1 MGFCATR
8 VMWRNFFRFPLYTVV
23 FRVEVQGCVREGN
36 VAAVKGKR
44 PTGRRIPTK
53 TRANIIDVATAEF
66 AERGLSGARVDRIA
80 ARTNTSKRMLY
91 YYFGDKDGLYRA
103 VLLSYYEKLRSSEL
117 ALDLSHQS
125 PLAALQALVDFTF
138 DYHMKNARHRAAG
151 DGREYSQGSATSPSC
166 PRSSPINTSV
176 LDAVADI
183 CRRGAK
189 EGSMR
194 AGLDNFDLYTT
205 IAALCFFNVSNR
217 YTFRAIFKHDM
228 ADPKE
233 AAARRESIW
242 EVVRRFVI
250 A

>member
-1 MGFCATR
+1 MATKQAKKKQPSR
-8 VMWRNFFRFPLYTVV
+8 AKNP
-23 FRVEVQGCVREGN
+23 E
-36 VAAVKGKR
+36 
-44 PTGRRIPTK
+44 K
-53 TRANIIDVATAEF
+53 TRANIIDIATAEF

-103 VLLSYYEKLRSSEL
+103 VLLSYYEKLRSAEL
-117 ALDLSHQS
+117 TLDLSHRE
-125 PLAALQALVDFTF
+125 PIEALKVLVDFTF
-138 DYHMKNARHRAAG
+138 DYHLKNAAIVRLVMVENIHKG
-151 DGREYSQGSATSPSC
+151 QHVTKLPQVTSV
-166 PRSSPINTSV
+166 NTSV

-183 CRRGAK
+183 CGRGAR
-189 EGSMR
+189 EGTMR

-217 YTFRAIFKHDM
+217 YTFRSIFKHDM

-233 AAARRESIW
+233 AEARKKSIW
-242 EVVRRFVI
+242 EVVRRFVS

>member
-1 MGFCATR
+1 MA
-8 VMWRNFFRFPLYTVV
+8 V
-23 FRVEVQGCVREGN
+23 
-36 VAAVKGKR
+36 VKGKQGNR
-44 PTGRRIPTK
+44 AKNPAK

-103 VLLSYYEKLRSSEL
+103 VLLSYYEKLRTAEL
-117 ALDLSHQS
+117 ALDLRHRD
-125 PLAALQALVDFTF
+125 PVAALKLLVDFTF
-138 DYHMKNARHRAAG
+138 DYHLKNASIVRLVMVENIHKGKHVAKLPQAL
-151 DGREYSQGSATSPSC
+151 PV
-166 PRSSPINTSV
+166 NTSV

-189 EGSMR
+189 EGSLR
-194 AGLDNFDLYTT
+194 PGLDNFDLYTT

>member
-1 MGFCATR
+1 MKA
-8 VMWRNFFRFPLYTVV
+8 
-23 FRVEVQGCVREGN
+23 N
-36 VAAVKGKR
+36 VGKKR
-44 PTGRRIPTK
+44 PSRPKNPEK

-103 VLLSYYEKLRSSEL
+103 VLLSYYEKLRNSEVE
-117 ALDLSHQS
+117 LDLSHQS
-125 PLAALQALVDFTF
+125 PLAALQALVEFTF
-138 DYHMKNARHRAAG
+138 DYHMKHADIVRLVMVENMHKGRHVAKLP
-151 DGREYSQGSATSPSC
+151 QVM
-166 PRSSPINTSV
+166 PINTSV

-183 CRRGAK
+183 CQRGAR

-228 ADPKE
+228 ADPRE
-233 AAARRESIW
+233 SDARRKSIW
-242 EVVRRFVI
+242 DVVRRFVVP
-250 A
+250 

>member
-1 MGFCATR
+1 LVKA
-8 VMWRNFFRFPLYTVV
+8 
-23 FRVEVQGCVREGN
+23 N
-36 VAAVKGKR
+36 VGKKR
-44 PTGRRIPTK
+44 PPRAKNPEK

-103 VLLSYYEKLRSSEL
+103 VLLSYYEKLRSAEL
-117 ALDLSHQS
+117 VLDLSHQS
-125 PLAALQALVDFTF
+125 PLAALQALVEFTF
-138 DYHMKNARHRAAG
+138 NYHMENADIVRLVMVENMHKGRHVAKLP
-151 DGREYSQGSATSPSC
+151 QVMPL
-166 PRSSPINTSV
+166 NTSI

-183 CRRGAK
+183 CDRGAK

-233 AAARRESIW
+233 ADARRKSVW
-242 EVVRRFVI
+242 DVVRRFVKP
-250 A
+250 

>member
-1 MGFCATR
+1 
-8 VMWRNFFRFPLYTVV
+8 L
-23 FRVEVQGCVREGN
+23 
-36 VAAVKGKR
+36 VAASKGKQGIR
-44 PTGRRIPTK
+44 AKNPAK
-53 TRANIIDVATAEF
+53 TRANIIEVATAEF

-103 VLLSYYEKLRSSEL
+103 VLLSYYEKLRTAEL
-117 ALDLSHQS
+117 ELDLRHHE
-125 PLAALQALVDFTF
+125 PLGALKLLVDFTF
-138 DYHMKNARHRAAG
+138 DYHMKNASIVRLVMVENIHKGKHVAKLP
-151 DGREYSQGSATSPSC
+151 QVMPV
-166 PRSSPINTSV
+166 NTSV
-176 LDAVADI
+176 LEAVADI
-183 CRRGAK
+183 CERGAR

-194 AGLDNFDLYTT
+194 QGLDNFDLYTT

-228 ADPKE
+228 ADPQE

-242 EVVRRFVI
+242 DVVRRFVI

>member
-1 MGFCATR
+1 M
-8 VMWRNFFRFPLYTVV
+8 
-23 FRVEVQGCVREGN
+23 
-36 VAAVKGKR
+36 VKANAGKKR
-44 PTGRRIPTK
+44 PSRAKNPEK

-117 ALDLSHQS
+117 ELDLSHQS
-125 PLAALQALVDFTF
+125 PLAALQALVEFTF
-138 DYHMKNARHRAAG
+138 DYHMTHADIVRLVMVENIHKGHHVAKLP
-151 DGREYSQGSATSPSC
+151 QVM
-166 PRSSPINTSV
+166 PINTSI
-176 LDAVADI
+176 LDTVADI
-183 CRRGAK
+183 CTRGAK

-233 AAARRESIW
+233 AAARRQSVW
-242 EVVRRFVI
+242 DVVRRFVSP
-250 A
+250 